1 MVIQRDEGER
11 TVEPPAE
18 LEKELRKSKT
28 AGERWQKL
36 SFTHNKGMA
45 LCIRDAKQDET
56 KKRRLD
62 KVMEV
67 LKTGAKWSA

>member
-28 AGERWQKL
+28 AG
-36 SFTHNKGMA
+36 GA
-45 LCIRDAKQDET
+45 LAKAIFYSQQGNGSVHPRCEAGRD
-56 KKRRLD
+56 
-62 KVMEV
+62 
-67 LKTGAKWSA
+67 